1 MVLATLA
8 TERRTHGC
16 PSKQE
21 PPNDIHLDLEE
32 ALELLAALEE
42 ARDALLT
49 TDHLAEGAV
58 VFAQIQL
65 LSHKLGFQSPE
76 GGGPDAN

>member
-1 MVLATLA
+1 VVLATLA
-8 TERRTHGC
+8 TERSTHGC

-21 PPNDIHLDLEE
+21 PPNDIHLEFEE
-32 ALELLAALEE
+32 ALEQLAALEE

-49 TDHLAEGAV
+49 TDHLVEVAV
-58 VFAQIQL
+58 VFTRVQR
-65 LSHKLGFQSPE
+65 LSHQLGFQSPE

>member
-1 MVLATLA
+1 MAVP
-8 TERRTHGC
+8 
-16 PSKQE
+16 PSRE

-49 TDHLAEGAV
+49 ADHLAEGV
-58 VFAQIQL
+58 PN
-65 LSHKLGFQSPE
+65 SSPVS
-76 GGGPDAN
+76 PQT